1 MSEKQ
6 VAVFGLYSSRAAVE
20 RATDE
25 LGMAGFSGAD
35 ISVLMPKNLDG
46 TNDMGTEAATKAPE
60 GAVTG
65 VATGG
70 AIGGT
75 LGVLAGAGLLMIPG
89 VGPLLAA
96 GPIIAGLAGLGAGA
110 TVGGLAGALIGMGV
124 PEYEA
129 KRYEG
134 HVQNGGILLSVHCDT
149 SGEVMRAKEIL
160 EGTEAS
166 HISSSSETS
175 VETVEV
181 PLTGTG
187 RVKGV

>member
-1 MSEKQ
+1 MPDKKA
-6 VAVFGLYSSRAAVE
+6 AVFGLYSTRDNVQL
-20 RATDE
+20 ATE
-25 LGMAGFSGAD
+25 QLSTAGFSDAD

-75 LGVLAGAGLLMIPG
+75 IGVLAGLGALAIPG

-96 GPIIAGLAGLGAGA
+96 GPILAGLAGVGAGA
-110 TVGGLAGALIGMGV
+110 TVGGLAGALIGIGV

-149 SGEVMRAKEIL
+149 PGEVTRAKEIL
-160 EGTEAS
+160 ESTNARS
-166 HISSSSETS
+166 ISSSSEAKA
-175 VETVEV
+175 ETLEGAARQVA
-181 PLTGTG
+181 
-187 RVKGV
+187 R